1 MDIQWKRTVG
11 QDRIKSSFSRA
22 VENGQVGHAYLF
34 AGKSGVGKFSL
45 ALELA
50 MALLCE
56 SVDKPCY
63 MCDSCRKVLSHSHQD
78 FRYLFPL
85 NFATEHKVKGNAQK
99 LTDAGWE
106 FITSEMKIRLS
117 DPYNSLE
124 PGGSISVEW
133 IREMNQ
139 AISRGASGSGWTV
152 VIIDGIDTL
161 RAESANA
168 MLKTLEEPPVN
179 TVMILLT
186 ESVHGVLP
194 TIKSRCQIHR
204 FGSIET
210 QSLTAELYR
219 RFPDRSEDISRIASL
234 SYGSLGTA
242 ITLMDHDES
251 GESVIARWFDITFS
265 PSDTLDQALAL
276 ESFIELELEK
286 NFHWGIKI
294 VNALIEEC
302 RFAFLHRYG
311 SAAEHIF
318 SSQAAHRLRT
328 LKSEQV
334 ERVIKHA
341 EDALI
346 SIKKHTP
353 MLLVFVT
360 LTLNLLEILH
370 ECE

>member
-1 MDIQWKRTVG
+1 MAIQWKRTVG
-11 QDRIKSSFSRA
+11 QDRIKSSFTRA
-22 VENGQVGHAYLF
+22 VENRQIGHAYLF

-45 ALELA
+45 ALEFA
-50 MALLCE
+50 MNLLCQSE
-56 SVDKPCY
+56 SKPCY
-63 MCDSCRKVLSHSHQD
+63 ECDSCRKVLNHSHQD

-85 NFATEHKVKGNAQK
+85 NFTTEHKVKGNAQK
-99 LTDAGWE
+99 LTEAGWD
-106 FITSEMKIRLS
+106 FIAEEMKKRLA
-117 DPYNSLE
+117 DPYHTLE
-124 PGGSISVEW
+124 LGGSISVEW

-204 FGSIET
+204 FGSIEPEH
-210 QSLTAELYR
+210 LAAELTR
-219 RFPDRSEDISRIASL
+219 RFPDRGEDIPRITSL

-242 ITLMDHDES
+242 ITLMDHDETGDS
-251 GESVIARWFDITFS
+251 AIARWFEIAFS
-265 PSDTLDQALAL
+265 PSDSLDQALVL
-276 ESFIELELEK
+276 ESFVDLELEK
-286 NFHWGIKI
+286 DFPRGMKI

-311 SAAEHIF
+311 SEAEYIF
-318 SSQAAHRLRT
+318 SSVAANRLRT
-328 LKSEQV
+328 LKPDQV
-334 ERVIKHA
+334 ERVIKSG

-346 SIKKHTP
+346 SLKKHSP
-353 MLLVFVT
+353 MLMVFVT
-360 LTLNLLEILH
+360 LTLNLLEICN
-370 ECE
+370 E

>member
-1 MDIQWKRTVG
+1 MAIQWRRTVG
-11 QDRIKSSFSRA
+11 QERIKSSFSRTI
-22 VENGQVGHAYLF
+22 ESGQIGHAYLF
-34 AGKSGVGKFSL
+34 AGKPGVGKFSL

-50 MALLCE
+50 MTLLCE
-56 SVDKPCY
+56 SESKPCY
-63 MCDSCRKVLSHSHQD
+63 ECSSCRKVLGHSHPD

-85 NFATEHKVKGNAQK
+85 NFTAEHKKKSNPQQ
-99 LTDAGWE
+99 LSDAGWD
-106 FITSEMKIRLS
+106 FIASEMKLKLA
-117 DPYNSLE
+117 DPYHVQDQ
-124 PGGSISVEW
+124 GGTISVEW

-204 FGSIET
+204 FGSIEPEH
-210 QSLTAELYR
+210 LAAELNR
-219 RFPDRSEDISRIASL
+219 RFPDRGADIPRISSL

-242 ITLMDHDES
+242 ITLMEHDETGDS
-251 GESVIARWFDITFS
+251 AIARWFDIAFT
-265 PSDTLDQALAL
+265 PNDPLDQALAL
-276 ESFIELELEK
+276 ESFVESELEK
-286 NFHWGIKI
+286 DFPRGMKI

-311 SAAEHIF
+311 SEAEYIF
-318 SSQAAHRLRT
+318 SATAAQALRKLSPT
-328 LKSEQV
+328 SV
-334 ERVIKHA
+334 EK
-341 EDALI
+341 LI
-346 SIKKHTP
+346 SEAENALVSLKKHSP
-353 MLLVFVT
+353 MVMVFVN
-360 LTLNLLEILH
+360 LTLNLLEICN
-370 ECE
+370 E

>member
-1 MDIQWKRTVG
+1 MAIQWRRTVG
-11 QDRIKSSFSRA
+11 QDRIKASFSRTL
-22 VENGQVGHAYLF
+22 ETRQIGHAYLF
-34 AGKSGVGKFSL
+34 AGKPGVGKFSL

-50 MALLCE
+50 MALLCQSE
-56 SVDKPCY
+56 SKPCY
-63 MCDSCRKVLSHSHQD
+63 ECDSCRKVLSHSHQD

-85 NFATEHKVKGNAQK
+85 NFTTEHKSKSNAQK
-99 LTDAGWE
+99 LSDAGWE
-106 FITSEMKIRLS
+106 FINSEMKLKLA
-117 DPYNSLE
+117 DPYHVQDQ
-124 PGGSISVEW
+124 GGTISVEW

-204 FGSIET
+204 FGSIEPIHLA
-210 QSLTAELYR
+210 SELAR
-219 RFPDRSEDISRIASL
+219 RFPDNGGDIPRITSL

-242 ITLMDHDES
+242 ISLMNHDETGDS
-251 GESVIARWFDITFS
+251 AIARWFDIAFS
-265 PSDTLDQALAL
+265 PADPLDQALAL
-276 ESFIELELEK
+276 ESFVDLELEK
-286 NFHWGIKI
+286 DFPRGMKI

-311 SAAEHIF
+311 SEAEYIF
-318 SSQAAHRLRT
+318 SSVAALKLRT
-328 LKSEQV
+328 LSPDRV
-334 ERVIKHA
+334 ENVISLA
-341 EDALI
+341 ENALI
-346 SIKKHTP
+346 SLKKHSP
-353 MLLVFVT
+353 MLLVFVN
-360 LTLNLLEILH
+360 LTLNLLEICN
-370 ECE
+370 E